1 MNERLPP
8 WRKNASEER
17 EAGMRR
23 TLIVIN
29 DMSGNSERADVN
41 AIRFACAKN
50 DYVEELRLCSP
61 DQDYDVT
68 GFDKLIVCG
77 GDGTIN
83 NAVNKCKEKNIDIFY
98 FPFGTL
104 NEKANTNSSEGIK
117 KVERLKAMGMANRDL
132 FSYVI
137 AAGSFTEIGYSA
149 ASSAK
154 KRFKALAYVAKV
166 LSAYKVFRMEAEVVT
181 ERETYYGN
189 YTLIMVIDSNRCFGF
204 DFNKA
209 YKPDDKY
216 MYLLT
221 IKSPKRNGL
230 LGKVSMFF
238 PFFRT
243 FFMGFKKEYHSKRIN
258 FLPVRNVEVNLRET
272 QVFCVD
278 GERREYDGFL
288 HVEKLDIKP
297 RLFIMRLL

>member
-1 MNERLPP
+1 M
-8 WRKNASEER
+8 K
-17 EAGMRR
+17 R

-29 DMSGNSERADVN
+29 DMSGNSDLADVN

-50 DYVEELRLCSP
+50 DYVEELRLCAP
-61 DQDYDVT
+61 DQDYEVA

-83 NAVNKCKEKNIDIFY
+83 NAVNKCKDKEIDIFY

-104 NEKANTNSSEGIK
+104 NEKANSYSEEGLK
-117 KVERLKAMGMANRDL
+117 KVKRLKAMGMANNNL
-132 FSYVI
+132 FSYVL
-137 AAGSFTEIGYSA
+137 AAGSFTEIGYRA
-149 ASSAK
+149 KSSAK
-154 KRFKALAYVAKV
+154 KRFKALAYVMKV
-166 LSAYKVFRMEAEVVT
+166 ISAYKVFNMEAEVIT
-181 ERETYYGN
+181 DNKTYYGN
-189 YTLIMVIDSNRCFGF
+189 YTLLMVIDSNRCFGF

-209 YKPDDKY
+209 YKPDDKC

-221 IKSPKRNGL
+221 IKSPGKNNFF
-230 LGKVSMFF
+230 GKVRMFF

-243 FFMGFKKEYHSKRIN
+243 FFIGFRKEYHSKRID
-258 FLPVRNVEVNLRET
+258 FLPVKNVEINLHDE

-278 GERREYDGFL
+278 GERREYEGFL

-297 RLFIMRLL
+297 RMFIMRRQ

>member
-1 MNERLPP
+1 M
-8 WRKNASEER
+8 KK
-17 EAGMRR
+17 
-23 TLIVIN
+23 TLIVVN

-50 DYVEELRLCSP
+50 DYVEELRLCSQE
-61 DQDYDVT
+61 QDYDVT

-83 NAVNKCKEKNIDIFY
+83 NAVNKCKDKNIDIFY

-104 NEKANTNSSEGIK
+104 NEKANTYSDEGIK
-117 KVERLKAMGMANRDL
+117 KVKRLKAMGMANRDL

-137 AAGSFTEIGYSA
+137 AAGSFTEIGYRA
-149 ASSAK
+149 KSSSK
-154 KRFKALAYVAKV
+154 KRFKALAYIAKV
-166 LSAYKVFRMEAEVVT
+166 LSAYRVFNIEAEVVT
-181 ERETYYGN
+181 ETITGYGK

-209 YKPDDKY
+209 YKADDKY

-221 IKSPKRNGL
+221 IKSPGKNNF
-230 LGKVSMFF
+230 LGKIKMFF

-243 FFMGFKKEYHSKRIN
+243 FFIGFKKEYHSKRID
-258 FLPVRNVEVNLRET
+258 FLPVKNVEINLRE
-272 QVFCVD
+272 QQSFCVD
-278 GERREYDGFL
+278 GEERKYSDFL

-297 RLFIMRLL
+297 RLFIMRLA